1 MSVQAISSAN
11 TPQKQS
17 PIKKHFNTV
26 EITGYGALGTGIASG
41 IAGAKKKIKLHRYL
55 AYVSVG
61 LAIAHTAIIEWNH
74 HKYKKSK

>member
-11 TPQKQS
+11 TPQKQR

-41 IAGAKKKIKLHRYL
+41 IAGAKKKSNCTDI
-55 AYVSVG
+55 
-61 LAIAHTAIIEWNH
+61 
-74 HKYKKSK
+74 